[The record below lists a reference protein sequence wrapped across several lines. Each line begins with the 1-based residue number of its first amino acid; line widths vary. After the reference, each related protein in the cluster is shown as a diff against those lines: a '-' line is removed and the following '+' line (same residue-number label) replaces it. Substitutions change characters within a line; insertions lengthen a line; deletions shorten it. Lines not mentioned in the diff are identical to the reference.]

1 MTDHR
6 DGPGRR
12 LRRRWLAMAGGVG
25 LVLVTATAVG
35 AAGGLDL
42 TPSSGAPG
50 TAYAAEVACGEAPLV
65 YRANTQGAPE
75 QGTVAP
81 YPADE
86 VSEVSP
92 SVWRVQATAGD
103 FDAAWY
109 ATCGD
114 ASVGD
119 ARFDAE
125 SPRLWLGPR
134 GRPFSNPSDPK
145 TILEGT
151 DCPAGTEAS
160 GTIAWDG
167 DILTPF
173 RATIDELGDW
183 SVDLPTPEGSS
194 VMVITAS
201 CGSVTYDR
209 LQLTTTSTTPPPTT
223 PSSVPATVPT
233 TVPPATPA
241 TPRSGTAT
249 FTG

>member
-1 MTDHR
+1 M
-6 DGPGRR
+6 GAG
-12 LRRRWLAMAGGVG
+12 LGLA
-25 LVLVTATAVG
+25 VLAATAAG

-50 TAYAAEVACGEAPLV
+50 SAYTATVSCAVAPQV
-65 YRANTQGAPE
+65 FRANTQGDPE

-81 YPADE
+81 YPPDE
-86 VSEVSP
+86 VSEVAP
-92 SVWRVQATAGD
+92 STWQVQATAGD

-109 ATCGD
+109 ATCDGASGGD
-114 ASVGD
+114 Q
-119 ARFDAE
+119 RFDTE

-134 GRPFSNPSDPK
+134 GRPFSNPSEPK

-173 RATIDELGDW
+173 RAAIDEYGDW
-183 SVDLPTPEGSS
+183 SVELPTPEGSS
-194 VMVITAS
+194 VMLITAS
-201 CGSVTYDR
+201 CGSVSYDQ
-209 LQLTTTSTTPPPTT
+209 LLLTTTSTSTPETV
-223 PSSVPATVPT
+223 PSSVPATTPT
-233 TVPPATPA
+233 TVPTAPPA
-241 TPRSGTAT
+241 TPRSGTAD